1 MNLEELKAKAEAAT
15 PEKLVPGVWEAE
27 TAYRNFVPVHRREC
41 GIFEA
46 KGCGCDYPERENSI
60 YTFQEA
66 ASAERVLALVKAV
79 EALQEFRD
87 ADRDP
92 TRIDEL
98 VGRLADTFDALEELE
113 AME

>member
-1 MNLEELKAKAEAAT
+1 MNLEELKQKAEAAT
-15 PEKLVPGVWEAE
+15 PGPGADVE
-27 TAYRNFVPVHRREC
+27 TVAQRTFV
-41 GIFEA
+41 
-46 KGCGCDYPERENSI
+46 
-60 YTFQEA
+60 A
-66 ASAERVLALVKAV
+66 AANPQTVLALVKVV